1 MCFAENPHGIATSNS
16 VFVRQSILN
25 NFKVNFCLLLVRYLL
40 IFLTYNLQE
49 EPPKTKTVEE
59 GQPFTLPCDGPDGW
73 PKPAIFW
80 MIQVTFNFLKGE
92 LLPYLLTF
100 KGVKACRLLHFCI
113 NFVLIKLSN

>member
-25 NFKVNFCLLLVRYLL
+25 NFKVNFCLLVSYSL
-40 IFLTYNLQE
+40 IYPNLQE

-80 MIQVTFNFLKGE
+80 MIQVTFNFLKAE
-92 LLPYLLTF
+92 LYLI
-100 KGVKACRLLHFCI
+100 C
-113 NFVLIKLSN
+113 